1 MKLVMSVPQNVLN
14 YVIPILILA
23 VGGIGFVV
31 LSGLKKAPDTRAK
44 GKQPPSVETRVVA
57 ANEGAVEL
65 QVDGEVIPFREVTLS
80 AEVDGRIAIKGEKF
94 LAGRYV
100 DQDDLLL
107 AIDPRDYEFELQ
119 RLAELQKQARSNKDE
134 VVKEQKNTAKLI
146 TLAEESW
153 QLEKKEFLRIHMLHR
168 RGVATESELDGG
180 RRRELMARNS
190 LQTLKNTDQLLIER
204 FNRLISEEA
213 QIAIEIKKAE
223 LDRERTEIRAP
234 VSGIVID
241 DPIEKDAYVTR
252 GTVVARIEDTTKV
265 EVAFNIRLDR
275 LRWLWKRAG
284 KTEWRSP
291 QGRHRFYE
299 LPPAH
304 VDVVLEFDDQKFRW
318 QGQLSRYDGTG
329 INAATRTVPCIA
341 VVDHPRDVESAG
353 SESRQDFAA
362 PPALMRGMFVKLI
375 ISVPSDVSL
384 LSIPE
389 AAIRPGNKVWIY
401 RDGVLD
407 MQSVRVVHVVAG
419 NVLVVQGQ
427 STLSAGDRV
436 IVSPLAIA
444 VDGMSIHLV
453 ADRKLD
459 GGSSPNNEG
468 LQE

>member
-275 LRWLWKRAG
+275 L
-284 KTEWRSP
+284 
-291 QGRHRFYE
+291 
-299 LPPAH
+299 
-304 VDVVLEFDDQKFRW
+304 
-318 QGQLSRYDGTG
+318 
-329 INAATRTVPCIA
+329 
-341 VVDHPRDVESAG
+341 
-353 SESRQDFAA
+353 
-362 PPALMRGMFVKLI
+362 
-375 ISVPSDVSL
+375 
-384 LSIPE
+384 
-389 AAIRPGNKVWIY
+389 
-401 RDGVLD
+401 
-407 MQSVRVVHVVAG
+407 
-419 NVLVVQGQ
+419 
-427 STLSAGDRV
+427 
-436 IVSPLAIA
+436 
-444 VDGMSIHLV
+444 
-453 ADRKLD
+453 
-459 GGSSPNNEG
+459 
-468 LQE
+468 